1 MSLGLPRRTQAGVA
15 AGLALAFVFMASSPA
30 LADHVRSQEWW
41 LGTLHVTRA
50 WRTTQGA
57 GVTVALLDTGVDP
70 KQADLTGSVIT
81 GPDYTHSGRTPDGP
95 FWGIHGTA
103 MASLIAG
110 HGHGAGKR
118 DGVMGVAP
126 AAKILSVRVTL
137 EGNDPLLGNAAVAGG
152 LPGAIA
158 RGIRYAVRRH
168 AAVIDLPLDPV
179 TKAGAAGSGG
189 GPAERAAVS
198 YALDHHV
205 VLVAPAGDG
214 GATGAVNYP
223 AAYPGVIS
231 VGAFNEKFIKA
242 PFSSHRAYV
251 ALTAAGDGVTA
262 ANGPTGYALLHST
275 SAASAVVAG
284 IVALI
289 KAQFP
294 RLTPGQVRDV
304 LTKSTVFRP
313 KGGRG
318 DGSGFGTVDA
328 TAALMAASTMAE
340 AVPSTAAAGG
350 ASPAPPSAPA
360 VHNTVVRKNL
370 GHSLIT
376 DAALAVAVFL
386 VLLGAIFGYKTLR
399 RRRARSA
406 RLAEVRAATR
416 VSGASARSAG
426 KGRARQTRKPAA
438 RKPAARKPA
447 ARKPAA
453 AGEPAP
459 ATTRTWPPATAGAGT
474 ATSDGLGAPGGPA
487 LPGGPASLAGAAS
500 FGGPAP
506 APFGGASGTWG
517 AAQDGRAAAG
527 ANQAGPMLEPVGF
540 VPAPLGPGAADPGT
554 PGPAF
559 SGFTPPGSAPAD
571 GEAPGGAAGAPPWS
585 PITAEPGT
593 RFRGSSAAAI
603 PDSAFP
609 VAPAGAEPGGEP
621 GTGDGTEFGL
631 GGSAGAGRAGSRR
644 AQGSHRAAPQRQP
657 TVSGS
662 PPWEPA
668 PEPDSELPWTQAPAP
683 PPSGAGLPQRQPA
696 RPEMP
701 TWDAIAED
709 VWPGGPRAARPS
721 PPAPPRSPRHPRRA
735 AARRTR
741 CMRRARQAWL
751 GRPAWFHARPSRR
764 MMDGGKGTGPV
775 SPGIPPGP
783 SPAAMPG
790 LSQARD
796 QRPTQAD
803 SPGATSRPGVP
814 GLALAP
820 SRRPVDSP
828 VRRRP
833 VRDRLARDH
842 PAWGRPTLDP
852 SAGGCLVPARLAWA
866 RPAWTRPAPGRRT
879 VTRPAS
885 RRTPA
890 YRPGRSRTPSSPSGP
905 TRRAGTAPPVP
916 PRAGTRVPRSATPRS
931 LAPRPGRPARREPRS
946 PTARPRPRVEA
957 RSRARPRRAPGSPLA
972 GARSR
977 PTGPNHRASRAAV
990 HRSPAPVPSRRAAPR
1005 TGLPSPPGRPRR
1017 RACRVPGRRKPV
1029 PGVARATAPRACRG
1043 CIRAARDGCR
1053 AGFR

>member
-198 YALDHHV
+198 YALNHHV

-386 VLLGAIFGYKTLR
+386 ILLGAIFGYKTLR

-438 RKPAARKPA
+438 RKPAARKP
-447 ARKPAA
+447 R
-453 AGEPAP
+453 
-459 ATTRTWPPATAGAGT
+459 R
-474 ATSDGLGAPGGPA
+474 
-487 LPGGPASLAGAAS
+487 ASR
-500 FGGPAP
+500 P
-506 APFGGASGTWG
+506 
-517 AAQDGRAAAG
+517 
-527 ANQAGPMLEPVGF
+527 
-540 VPAPLGPGAADPGT
+540 
-554 PGPAF
+554 
-559 SGFTPPGSAPAD
+559 PPGSPRRPR
-571 GEAPGGAAGAPPWS
+571 PGPGRRPRPGPGLLRPTASGRLAGRRCLAGPRRS
-585 PITAEPGT
+585 PGRP
-593 RFRGSSAAAI
+593 R
-603 PDSAFP
+603 
-609 VAPAGAEPGGEP
+609 
-621 GTGDGTEFGL
+621 
-631 GGSAGAGRAGSRR
+631 SAGRR
-644 AQGSHRAAPQRQP
+644 
-657 TVSGS
+657 
-662 PPWEPA
+662 
-668 PEPDSELPWTQAPAP
+668 
-683 PPSGAGLPQRQPA
+683 
-696 RPEMP
+696 
-701 TWDAIAED
+701 
-709 VWPGGPRAARPS
+709 PRRLAARPGRGALPRMAAPRRAPTRPGQCWSRSASS
-721 PPAPPRSPRHPRRA
+721 PPRWARAPPTRGPPGPRSPVLRRPAPPR
-735 AARRTR
+735 RT
-741 CMRRARQAWL
+741 
-751 GRPAWFHARPSRR
+751 GRP
-764 MMDGGKGTGPV
+764 
-775 SPGIPPGP
+775 
-783 SPAAMPG
+783 PAE
-790 LSQARD
+790 R
-796 QRPTQAD
+796 
-803 SPGATSRPGVP
+803 
-814 GLALAP
+814 
-820 SRRPVDSP
+820 
-828 VRRRP
+828 
-833 VRDRLARDH
+833 
-842 PAWGRPTLDP
+842 
-852 SAGGCLVPARLAWA
+852 PARL
-866 RPAWTRPAPGRRT
+866 PG
-879 VTRPAS
+879 
-885 RRTPA
+885 
-890 YRPGRSRTPSSPSGP
+890 
-905 TRRAGTAPPVP
+905 
-916 PRAGTRVPRSATPRS
+916 
-931 LAPRPGRPARREPRS
+931 PRS
-946 PTARPRPRVEA
+946 PRNRVPGSGARAPRRFRTAR
-957 RSRARPRRAPGSPLA
+957 S
-972 GARSR
+972 
-977 PTGPNHRASRAAV
+977 
-990 HRSPAPVPSRRAAPR
+990 PSRRAALSPAENPGPAMGPSSGLADPLAPAGQAAGGLRGR
-1005 TGLPSPPGRPRR
+1005 TGQPRSGSPRFPAAPRGSPRRSQTASCPGPRRPRR
-1017 RACRVPGRRKPV
+1017 PRAGRACRSGSLRGPRCQPGTRLRKMCGRAGPAPRDRVRRPL
-1029 PGVARATAPRACRG
+1029 PGVLGT
-1043 CIRAARDGCR
+1043 R
-1053 AGFR
+1053 AGQRRGGPGACGGRGRPG